1 MQSSLR
7 NKSSKFA
14 HIQTF
19 LGIVF
24 ILFATVSNGTELTAI
39 SGDTIFAKG
48 RAVKVLGVQCPTTET
63 EEGLQAKRIANTYL
77 SGSRVKCVIKRSK
90 TGQLVGD
97 CKLRANNGRALSEV
111 LLATGLCN
119 STSGNDL

>member
-24 ILFATVSNGTELTAI
+24 ILFATASVGTELTAI
-39 SGDTIFAKG
+39 SGDTFFAKG
-48 RAVKVLGVQCPTTET
+48 RAVKVMGVKCPTPDTDD
-63 EEGLQAKRIANTYL
+63 GLQAKRIANTYL
-77 SGSRVKCVIKRSK
+77 SGSRIKCAIKQSE

-111 LLATGLCN
+111 LLATGLCR
-119 STSGNDL
+119 STSGTDL

>member
-24 ILFATVSNGTELTAI
+24 ILFATASVGTELTAI
-39 SGDTIFAKG
+39 SGDTFFAKG
-48 RAVKVLGVQCPTTET
+48 RAVKVMGVKCPTPDTDD
-63 EEGLQAKRIANTYL
+63 GLQAKRIANTYL
-77 SGSRVKCVIKRSK
+77 SGSRIKCAIKRSK
-90 TGQLVGD
+90 TGQLIGD
-97 CKLRANNGRALSEV
+97 CKLRANNGRALSEA
-111 LLATGLCN
+111 LLATGLCR

>member
-1 MQSSLR
+1 MLPSKILSLFCMTYGIGC
-7 NKSSKFA
+7 SAFA
-14 HIQTF
+14 
-19 LGIVF
+19 
-24 ILFATVSNGTELTAI
+24 AEVSVI
-39 SGDTIFAKG
+39 SGDTFFAKG
-48 RAVKVLGVQCPTTET
+48 RAVKVFGIQCPTTET

-77 SGSRVKCVIKRSK
+77 SGSRVKCAIKQSK

-111 LLATGLCN
+111 LLATGLCR

>member
-1 MQSSLR
+1 MQSLLR

-39 SGDTIFAKG
+39 SGDTFFASE
-48 RAVKVLGVQCPTTET
+48 RAVQVFGVQCPTTKT

-77 SGSRVKCVIKRSK
+77 SGSRVKCAIKRSK

-111 LLATGLCN
+111 LLATGLCR

>member
-1 MQSSLR
+1 MR

-24 ILFATVSNGTELTAI
+24 ILFATVTNGTELTAI
-39 SGDTIFAKG
+39 SGDTFFAEG
-48 RAVKVLGVQCPTTET
+48 SAVKVFGVQCPTTET

-77 SGSRVKCVIKRSK
+77 SGSRIKCAIKRSK
-90 TGQLVGD
+90 NGRLVGD
-97 CKLRANNGRALSEV
+97 CKLQANNGRALSEV
-111 LLATGLCN
+111 LLATSLCR

>member
-1 MQSSLR
+1 MQSLLL
-7 NKSSKFA
+7 NMSSKFA

-24 ILFATVSNGTELTAI
+24 ILFATVTNGTELTAI
-39 SGDTIFAKG
+39 SGDTFFAKG
-48 RAVKVLGVQCPTTET
+48 RAVKVMGVECPTPDTEA
-63 EEGLQAKRIANTYL
+63 GLQAKRIANTYL
-77 SGSRVKCVIKRSK
+77 GGSRIKCAIKQSK

-97 CKLRANNGRALSEV
+97 CKLQANNGRALSEV
-111 LLATGLCN
+111 LLATGLCR